1 MLVTYFKGQYLETYS
16 KSVDQLMEDLA
27 TIPIPKIDQQ
37 QKDLLECPVT
47 DYEIEKAIHQLSPH
61 KAPGPDGIPTLFYRE
76 FWSIA
81 KQDILNSTHA
91 FFHSGS
97 LLKSLNQT
105 FLTLIPKVQFPDDV
119 SQFRPISLCNV
130 VYKIISKIMVERL
143 KPLMDKLITPYQNA
157 FIRGRNITDNIL
169 LAHEI
174 FDTLRKK
181 KGRKKGYCALKID
194 MSKAYDRVNWNFL
207 KAVLLSMNFGT
218 TWINW
223 IMECVT
229 TVQYTLLVNGSPIQ
243 PFHPSRGLR
252 QGDPLSPYLFLFCAN
267 ILSVALIDA
276 ENHKKIKGVKIGR
289 NGVSFTHI
297 FFADDSFFF
306 FQNDNTSL
314 PALKTILL
322 WYCSLSG
329 QTINH
334 SKSELFC
341 SPNIDTS
348 IQESLASYLQV
359 NLVKEPSMY
368 LGINFNLRGKNIAD
382 FQDLIDRVQK
392 KLQGWKAKLLSQA
405 GRCTLISSVLQ
416 SMPLYSF
423 SCFKIPEAVCNK
435 LDAITRAFWWGH
447 NPGERKLH
455 LINWDTICQPKARGG
470 HYRKMGFRPRL
481 KNAAIDPKNAAISYS
496 CVYKPQQ

>member
-1 MLVTYFKGQYLETYS
+1 MLSFEV
-16 KSVDQLMEDLA
+16 
-27 TIPIPKIDQQ
+27 
-37 QKDLLECPVT
+37 
-47 DYEIEKAIHQLSPH
+47 
-61 KAPGPDGIPTLFYRE
+61 
-76 FWSIA
+76 
-81 KQDILNSTHA
+81 
-91 FFHSGS
+91 
-97 LLKSLNQT
+97 
-105 FLTLIPKVQFPDDV
+105 
-119 SQFRPISLCNV
+119 
-130 VYKIISKIMVERL
+130 
-143 KPLMDKLITPYQNA
+143 
-157 FIRGRNITDNIL
+157 RGRNITDNIL

-181 KGRKKGYCALKID
+181 KGRKKGYGALKID

-207 KAVLLSMNFGT
+207 KVFLLSMNFGT

-243 PFHPSRGLR
+243 PFHPSRGLK

-306 FQNDNTSL
+306 QNDKTSL

-348 IQESLASYLQV
+348 IQESLASYL
-359 NLVKEPSMY
+359 
-368 LGINFNLRGKNIAD
+368 
-382 FQDLIDRVQK
+382 
-392 KLQGWKAKLLSQA
+392 
-405 GRCTLISSVLQ
+405 
-416 SMPLYSF
+416 
-423 SCFKIPEAVCNK
+423 
-435 LDAITRAFWWGH
+435 
-447 NPGERKLH
+447 
-455 LINWDTICQPKARGG
+455 
-470 HYRKMGFRPRL
+470 
-481 KNAAIDPKNAAISYS
+481 
-496 CVYKPQQ
+496 